1 MADAG
6 KVALV
11 TGASRGIG
19 RAIAGALA
27 GAGLRVGVSYRA
39 GDREAREVVE
49 KIAANGGQAQSFKA
63 DIGVPEESR
72 RLVESAL
79 AAFGRI
85 DVLVNN
91 AGISVTSARVAELPS
106 EDWERVLRVN
116 LSGPFYLIKAVLP
129 HMRQRKSGHIVNLS
143 SNVTQRFPAMYGA
156 YTVSK
161 CGLDALTRILAK
173 EEGPNGIR
181 GNAIAPGPIDTDMLR
196 HSLGLMGPE
205 KAEAFVTS
213 VPLGRTGRPE
223 EIAAVVAFLVSDAA
237 SYVTGQVI
245 YVNGGGP
252 AP

>member
-1 MADAG
+1 MAEAG

-181 GNAIAPGPIDTDMLR
+181 VNAIAPGPIETDMLQL
-196 HSLGLMGPE
+196 SLALMGPE